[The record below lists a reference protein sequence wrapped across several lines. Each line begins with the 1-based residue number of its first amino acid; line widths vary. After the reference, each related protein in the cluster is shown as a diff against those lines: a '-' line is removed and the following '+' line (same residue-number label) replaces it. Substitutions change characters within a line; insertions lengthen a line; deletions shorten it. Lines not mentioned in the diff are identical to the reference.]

1 MNLISKVKN
10 STFAINVIKLITG
23 TALGQTIIVL
33 ASPLL
38 TRIYSPDAFGL
49 LAVYVSIVSILSV
62 IISLRYESAIVLPKD
77 DRKAQD
83 LALLSM
89 GIAFGFSL
97 LLFLISSI
105 FNKQLTELIGYPE
118 FSLYL
123 YLIPLST
130 FFYGSFQTL
139 SYYMTREQR
148 FNQLALS
155 NTLKGIGTAGAQIS
169 WGVILQPGA
178 FGLILGQIAG
188 NGFASLYLIYSS
200 FRLLMSR
207 ITPNIWRNLKVVLF
221 EYKLFPLFTS
231 STTFINA
238 ISQNMPALLLA
249 LFFSPAVAGFYA
261 VAARVMMV
269 PIGLIGNSVR
279 QVYYQRASEL
289 FNQGKSI
296 YPLYKKMTM
305 NLALIGILPA
315 CIVLILGENIFRF
328 VLGSSWGEA
337 GVYASIITLWQYF
350 MFINRPSAA
359 SLLILKLN
367 HIQLIMDSI
376 TLILRL
382 LALLAGA
389 LIFKDI
395 YITLGLFTIVGIIFN
410 LFLISYVNFK
420 LRKMHF
426 ASEVTL

>member
-33 ASPLL
+33 SSPLL
-38 TRIYSPDAFGL
+38 TRIYSPDDFGI
-49 LAVYVSIVSILSV
+49 LAVYVSIISILSV

-77 DRKAQD
+77 DRKARD
-83 LALLSM
+83 LALLSI

-105 FNKQLTELIGYPE
+105 FNKQLTELIGYSE

-148 FNQLALS
+148 FNQLAVS
-155 NTLKGIGTAGAQIS
+155 NTLKGFGIAGAQIS

-188 NGFASLYLIYSS
+188 NGFASFYLIHST
-200 FRLLMSR
+200 FRELVKR
-207 ITPNIWRNLKVVLF
+207 ITPQIWKNLKVVLI

-238 ISQNMPALLLA
+238 ISQNIPALLLA
-249 LFFSPAVAGFYA
+249 LFFSP
-261 VAARVMMV
+261 
-269 PIGLIGNSVR
+269 GLV
-279 QVYYQRASEL
+279 
-289 FNQGKSI
+289 F
-296 YPLYKKMTM
+296 
-305 NLALIGILPA
+305 LP
-315 CIVLILGENIFRF
+315 
-328 VLGSSWGEA
+328 
-337 GVYASIITLWQYF
+337 
-350 MFINRPSAA
+350 
-359 SLLILKLN
+359 
-367 HIQLIMDSI
+367 
-376 TLILRL
+376 
-382 LALLAGA
+382 
-389 LIFKDI
+389 
-395 YITLGLFTIVGIIFN
+395 
-410 LFLISYVNFK
+410 
-420 LRKMHF
+420 
-426 ASEVTL
+426 